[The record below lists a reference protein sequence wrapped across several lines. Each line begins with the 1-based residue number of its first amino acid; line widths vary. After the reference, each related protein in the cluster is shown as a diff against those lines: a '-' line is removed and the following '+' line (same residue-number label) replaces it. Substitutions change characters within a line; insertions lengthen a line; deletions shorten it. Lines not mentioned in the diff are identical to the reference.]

1 MILCAVCAALLVTA
15 GSTFG
20 GAGSRIGLSLA
31 QPGTRGPLSDIQL
44 MDLSSVRRMFND
56 LARERTSTV
65 EGERASAWADFSL
78 LVEAVVGAPV
88 ASLAF
93 DDLVQA
99 TTMSRGPHVLAAPGV
114 AVRDR
119 TAYQLL
125 GIGYSARETAD
136 VVSGRISKRALDTAR
151 KMLLVG
157 LGREAAADYL
167 DTQYQRAMAL
177 LKPPGVRPDG
187 KRPAASS
194 FDAAIEKH
202 AHTHG
207 VDPDIV
213 RAVIFVESN
222 FDPVARSRVGAIGLM
237 QLMPATARALG
248 VDPLTPEQNIEG
260 GVRYLSELLKM
271 FGGIEL
277 ALIAYNGGPGFARR
291 YARGETALYG
301 ETRDYVKR
309 VLARLR
315 VPR

>member
-1 MILCAVCAALLVTA
+1 
-15 GSTFG
+15 
-20 GAGSRIGLSLA
+20 
-31 QPGTRGPLSDIQL
+31 
-44 MDLSSVRRMFND
+44 MFNS
-56 LARERTSTV
+56 LARERRSTI
-65 EGERASAWADFSL
+65 EGERAAAWADFSL
-78 LVEAVVGAPV
+78 LIDAVVGAPV
-88 ASLAF
+88 APLAF
-93 DDLVQA
+93 DDLADA
-99 TTMSRGPHVLAAPGV
+99 TTMARGPHALAAAGV

-136 VVSGRISKRALDTAR
+136 VVSGRISKKALDTAR
-151 KMLLVG
+151 NMLLVG

-167 DTQYQRAMAL
+167 DSQYKRVLAL
-177 LKPPGVRPDG
+177 VKPPGARPDE
-187 KRPAASS
+187 KQHAFNP
-194 FDAAIEKH
+194 FDAAIERH
-202 AHTHG
+202 SNAHG
-207 VDPDIV
+207 VDPSIV
-213 RAVIFVESN
+213 RAIIVVESG
-222 FDPVARSRVGAIGLM
+222 FDPAARSRAGAIGLM

-248 VDPLTPEQNIEG
+248 VDPSLPEQNIEG

-315 VPR
+315 APR